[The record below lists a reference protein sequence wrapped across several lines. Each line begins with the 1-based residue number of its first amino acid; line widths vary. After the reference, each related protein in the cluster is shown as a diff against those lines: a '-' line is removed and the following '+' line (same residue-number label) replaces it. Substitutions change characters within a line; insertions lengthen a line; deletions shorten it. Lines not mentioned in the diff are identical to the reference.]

1 MQVKIFHTSWR
12 PTTDILSLV
21 RMTQRCLH
29 SGSSH
34 AEEQCRSGSGTDRT
48 RTPRIWNENGRH
60 HQADNWF
67 SSSKWAATG
76 WTWPGCCLTDFRL
89 IQRRSG
95 WSGISSS
102 KIPADYQ
109 IRCAQYTVI
118 FEIHLNYICL
128 YIIISYAFHW
138 LIDEWMD
145 RSVGRSVI
153 DRSIDRSSIDRR
165 SIHSFIHYSL
175 SHSFTQS
182 VTHSL
187 THFSKYSKYFFCI
200 LLIRDAYA

>member
-109 IRCAQYTVI
+109 IRCAQYTCHI
-118 FEIHLNYICL
+118 WNPPQL
-128 YIIISYAFHW
+128 YLSIYNHFVCIP
-138 LIDEWMD
+138 LIDWWMD
-145 RSVGRSVI
+145 GSVGRSVGHRSV
-153 DRSIDRSSIDRR
+153 DRSIVDWSSID
-165 SIHSFIHYSL
+165 SFIHSLFTQSFIYSV
-175 SHSFTQS
+175 SHSFT
-182 VTHSL
+182 HS
-187 THFSKYSKYFFCI
+187 F
-200 LLIRDAYA
+200 